1 MIRMDWQEPL
11 DHYEAWTRE
20 KQALDAAQAIVTEQ
34 RGVGLAGMK
43 EAGLT
48 LEEIA
53 EKVGLSK
60 ARVGQLIAV
69 AERALAAHRAAKAA
83 TGPS

>member
-1 MIRMDWQEPL
+1 MDWQEPL
-11 DHYEAWTRE
+11 DHYRAWTRE
-20 KQALDAAQAIVTEQ
+20 QERLDAAQKMVTEQ
-34 RGVGLAGMK
+34 RGVGLAGMA

-48 LEEIA
+48 QDEIA
-53 EKVGLSK
+53 AQVGLSK

-83 TGPS
+83 TAPN